1 MICCLFLFQGAK
13 EESNLMLRNFYKGDE
28 LFLDMFEDEY
38 QSMKSRPLNVEYL
51 TMDSSLLLPPTATPM
66 TGIDFIKRLPSGEL
80 ERSRRAIRVFIL
92 LRNHSLKL
100 RKLPETQ
107 LPLTEKQELIL
118 TGAKLDLNNSDL
130 IACSVLPKDR
140 GQRQRRFLVMH
151 THQVILVEP
160 DVKRLGW
167 GVVKFVGP
175 LQDVEVQGDKDDSR
189 SLHVTIHKRLISSHA
204 KPFPLLAARFIFDDH
219 IRCMAAKQRL
229 LKGNYSLFSL
239 PY

>member
-118 TGAKLDLNNSDL
+118 TGAKLDL
-130 IACSVLPKDR
+130 
-140 GQRQRRFLVMH
+140 
-151 THQVILVEP
+151 
-160 DVKRLGW
+160 
-167 GVVKFVGP
+167 
-175 LQDVEVQGDKDDSR
+175 
-189 SLHVTIHKRLISSHA
+189 
-204 KPFPLLAARFIFDDH
+204 
-219 IRCMAAKQRL
+219 
-229 LKGNYSLFSL
+229 
-239 PY
+239 